1 MKTISRALLVSE
13 AFVRLADALV
23 GEYDVLDVL
32 HTLVEQSVLL
42 LDAEA
47 AGLLLA
53 DQDGILQVLVS
64 TSEESQ
70 FVEALQTK
78 AGVGPCVDAFHTG
91 VVVTID
97 DIASAE
103 GARYPDFQQAALGQG
118 FRSVHAIPMR
128 FRPNTI
134 GALNL
139 FRSTTGSL
147 TAEDAAIGQALADV
161 ATISILHERTAREKA
176 VVNDQLQR
184 ALNSRVLIEQAKGV
198 IAQRS
203 QVNMND
209 AFNLLRAYARSHNE
223 SMQESAEKFISN
235 SILL

>member
-1 MKTISRALLVSE
+1 MNTINRVLLVSD
-13 AFVRLADALV
+13 AFVKLADALV
-23 GEYDVLDVL
+23 GEYDMLDVL

-53 DQDGILQVLVS
+53 DENGVLQVLAS

-70 FVEALQTK
+70 LVEILQSK
-78 AGVGPCVDAFHTG
+78 AGVGPCVDAFRNGT
-91 VVVTID
+91 VVTID
-97 DIASAE
+97 DIASAA
-103 GARYPDFQQAALGQG
+103 GARYPDFQDAALSQG

-128 FRPNTI
+128 FRPHTI

-139 FRSTTGSL
+139 FRTTTGSL
-147 TAEDAAIGQALADV
+147 TIEDAAIGQALADV
-161 ATISILHERTAREKA
+161 ATISILHERTTRENA
-176 VVNDQLQR
+176 VVNEQLQR

-203 QVNMND
+203 QLNMND
-209 AFNLLRAYARSHNE
+209 AFNRLRSYARAHNE
-223 SMQESAEKFISN
+223 SMHESAGKIVSN
-235 SILL
+235 TVKL